1 MIITIRIDTEDPEV
15 VRLLAAKD
23 HKALLKISSD
33 WHAQGAEILK
43 AAKEL
48 EARAC
53 DIWESKIPPH
63 QRRHQTP
70 NHE

>member
-1 MIITIRIDTEDPEV
+1 MIITVTIDTEDPEV
-15 VRLLAAKD
+15 IKQFEAKD
-23 HKALLKISSD
+23 HKALLQIASD
-33 WHAQGAEILK
+33 WHAQGADIIK

-63 QRRHQTP
+63 QRRHQK
-70 NHE
+70 